1 LDEFNK
7 LEQNTEKME
16 KFRNF
21 MFGNISNL
29 EGNSEDLLDNIM
41 RLISSEETSNIRI
54 RTDEEYN
61 DTIDCSRNSFLISNE
76 NSNNNSTYLSN
87 NDINELNKQNKQA
100 YYYRGIQMKDKEDYD
115 YDKDDSFIED

>member
-1 LDEFNK
+1 
-7 LEQNTEKME
+7 
-16 KFRNF
+16 

>member
-1 LDEFNK
+1 MPIQKFIMTRDINGFNG
-7 LEQNTEKME
+7 
-16 KFRNF
+16 
-21 MFGNISNL
+21 FGLPFSNNKYQAVL

-76 NSNNNSTYLSN
+76 N
-87 NDINELNKQNKQA
+87 
-100 YYYRGIQMKDKEDYD
+100 
-115 YDKDDSFIED
+115 